1 MVPNRKKVVWDC
13 YGDCFFST
21 FHISSLFVFVVLDMS
36 RHIPL
41 YKALLTLL
49 KAFATCKY
57 TIRLIVSM
65 HGQTTYDKNKTVFAL
80 VTKLKDCVQTYQE
93 KLR

>member
-1 MVPNRKKVVWDC
+1 
-13 YGDCFFST
+13 
-21 FHISSLFVFVVLDMS
+21 MS

-65 HGQTTYDKNKTVFAL
+65 RGQTTYDRNKTVFAL
-80 VTKLKDCVQTYQE
+80 VTKIKDCVQTYQE